1 MSAVDEIEQALSKVA
16 SHLADKA
23 TADGTDIQD
32 GVKVLKELRE
42 IYAILTATQGSGD
55 KGSGRRS
62 TIGDMRKKIALV
74 SNREEED
81 GGADEVVPDSGD

>member
-1 MSAVDEIEQALSKVA
+1 MSAIDDIEQALSRVA
-16 SHLADKA
+16 VHLAEKA

-42 IYAILTATQGSGD
+42 IYAILTATTGNGD

-74 SNREEED
+74 SSREEED
-81 GGADEVVPDSGD
+81 GGADAPVSDAGD